1 MLLWQ
6 NDCYNGFRRL
16 SKNVNKQEKF
26 QQRRMNK
33 MLFNMY
39 IVWLAVN
46 VISLAIFSIACI
58 KWRVDRIWGMVY
70 GLFFLISAVGLT
82 VSSYILE
89 GIKGVV
95 VVGILIS
102 ILAITTWF
110 VRRWLGAVTIK
121 PHQYCIK
128 AGLSRWLL
136 SYVLNFA
143 FFG

>member
-1 MLLWQ
+1 
-6 NDCYNGFRRL
+6 
-16 SKNVNKQEKF
+16 
-26 QQRRMNK
+26 MNK

-82 VSSYILE
+82 VSSYSLE

-121 PHQYCIK
+121 PH
-128 AGLSRWLL
+128 
-136 SYVLNFA
+136 
-143 FFG
+143 